1 MNLDKNFQVIVGA
14 DKESIL
20 EAVRLFKKIGRT
32 PWREEY
38 VTSWCE
44 NDSNCNYVLCSSTS
58 KDKIE
63 WNKELSSEPLP
74 VVTVDQFRKALLK
87 RKSLKKQLKQA
98 NSKLGEIDSVLQ
110 EYYTGSYTTIEEL
123 AGEISAVLYGEDN
136 D

>member
-38 VTSWCE
+38 VTSWCG
-44 NDSNCNYVLCSSTS
+44 NNSNCNYILCSTISN
-58 KDKIE
+58 DKIE
-63 WNKELSSEPLP
+63 WNKELSSEPMP
-74 VVTVDQFRKALLK
+74 VVTVDQFRKAVLK
-87 RKSLKKQLKQA
+87 HA
-98 NSKLGEIDSVLQ
+98 NYKLEKITLVLE

-123 AGEISAVLYGEDN
+123 AGEISVVLYGED
-136 D
+136 DD